1 LASPPEKPTFIHF
14 QTYTTDCLSLKKNK
28 NYFIVDDDGDDQQ
41 FLIEAL
47 TEMDPSVQCHTS
59 FNGREAIAHLQK
71 DLSHLPDAIFLDLN
85 MPRMNGK
92 ECLLELKGTAALQH
106 IPVIIYSTTTDQ
118 KEIQK
123 ALDMGASHFLIK
135 KSNFREL
142 CKDLHSIP
150 VLQNIPAPN

>member
-1 LASPPEKPTFIHF
+1 
-14 QTYTTDCLSLKKNK
+14 
-28 NYFIVDDDGDDQQ
+28 
-41 FLIEAL
+41 
-47 TEMDPSVQCHTS
+47 
-59 FNGREAIAHLQK
+59 
-71 DLSHLPDAIFLDLN
+71 
-85 MPRMNGK
+85 MNGK